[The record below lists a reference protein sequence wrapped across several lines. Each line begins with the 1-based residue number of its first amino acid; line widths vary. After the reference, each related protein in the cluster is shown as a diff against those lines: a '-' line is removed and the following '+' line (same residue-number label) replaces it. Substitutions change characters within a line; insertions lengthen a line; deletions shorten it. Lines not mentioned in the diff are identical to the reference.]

1 MNPSDRRFDWPT
13 RIRPYSPSGLSSCL
27 EEERLTLDGVR
38 LAATWVDVYALR
50 LVEWTIARRQS
61 LVLCPPEPF
70 GPLAALTAAAAHVWS
85 MARYYEATGRALGSD
100 LRVAVVTENLRV
112 RGVYRRLGVG
122 TARLVDVVPAATRS
136 RTGYISL
143 LGTDNGRGCSTIF
156 LSRPLDISQL
166 AGLDLAVVEL
176 PIAGGERIEELDV
189 PLVLIAHDPSDRLVA
204 GLAEKLPVFA
214 WDDEDLRRLPA
225 IAVGHGTAVAENKL
239 RLERVAAGV
248 ACTPIPIPAQR
259 ISENAALFWQDIG
272 PLLRAG
278 NRSLFATELA
288 AAAFVLFY
296 DLMHLALPTPL
307 YEASTRPLRA
317 RIAELERS
325 QRLTQ
330 GDLRDLYVPMVA
342 AELADLAAA
351 IGAESPKT
359 SALLGVLRERV
370 GRGEDVLLVARTAEL
385 ARTYATYLAELPGL
399 DAVRVTSIR
408 GLGNEA
414 PADTAVLVGLLPT
427 YARYLYTTGLAA
439 EILVLAYET
448 DSQLESV
455 PGGFT
460 ECAQVRSAVAYQR
473 EYAAWLAREA
483 AKASCWE
490 RLSGEA
496 TGIDD
501 DRPRPPRVEPGA
513 VELGEL
519 PRPPDAPPGL
529 WDGRFRGLA
538 TLEERVGRD
547 APPQLSPGGADGA
560 GAIEVE
566 ALRVDFIDGRWVFLD
581 SVGTV
586 TKFGT
591 GGFPEA
597 GYAARNIVPGGGVDR
612 LLAPG
617 ASPGA
622 REVRDLRG
630 PGGGAPRPRL
640 RQADPDGEAVGG
652 RADDRPRG
660 SGGHPAPRRVH
671 RRRRA
676 RRQLPDDQRRDRVAS
691 PRPPGP
697 RAAPRRAGPALR
709 SGDGRWPG
717 RRRRDHRSADRADG
731 VRLPRLDR
739 GARGARRPRRRN
751 GSVRRHR
758 APAAAR
764 RPAEPALN
772 EAVGECAEQRRDRA
786 EADRARRVVDR
797 KRVLR
802 PAWIAL
808 QPAEVA

>member
-1 MNPSDRRFDWPT
+1 MNASDRRFDWPT
-13 RIRPYSPSGLSSCL
+13 GIRPYSRSGLSLCL
-27 EEERLTLDGVR
+27 EKERLTLDGVR

-50 LVEWTIARRQS
+50 LVEWAIARRQS

-85 MARYYEATGRALGSD
+85 MAEYYEATGRALGSD

-122 TARLVDVVPAATRS
+122 TARLNDVVPAATRS

-143 LGTDNGRGCSTIF
+143 LGTDNGSGWSTMF
-156 LSRPLDISQL
+156 LSRPSDISQL

-176 PIAGGERIEELDV
+176 PIAGGEDYEELDV

-225 IAVGHGTAVAENKL
+225 IAVGHGTALAENKL

-278 NRSLFATELA
+278 NHSLFATELA

-296 DLMHLALPTPL
+296 DLMHLALPTPR
-307 YEASTRPLRA
+307 YEASTRPLQA
-317 RIAELERS
+317 RVAELEQS

-330 GDLRDLYVPMVA
+330 GDLRDLYSPMVA

-359 SALLGVLRERV
+359 SALLGVLRERI

-399 DAVRVTSIR
+399 DTVRVTSIR
-408 GLGNEA
+408 GIGNEA

-473 EYAAWLAREA
+473 EYRAWLAREA

-496 TGIDD
+496 TGIAD

-519 PRPPDAPPGL
+519 PCPPDAPPGL

-560 GAIEVE
+560 GAMEVE
-566 ALRVDFIDGRWVFLD
+566 ALRVDFIDGRWMFLD

-591 GGFPEA
+591 DGFPEA
-597 GYAARNIVPGGGVDR
+597 GYAARNIVPGDR
-612 LLAPG
+612 LVFLDGDAKKDLLAKVLEVAGELPEFAVPAAWIDYWRQALRRAHARCGTYEALGEALRARGCVRQTQTVRLWVVGQTIGPEDPEDIRRLGECIGDDVLVANYRTING
-617 ASPGA
+617 AIESLRHAHQALGQRLGA
-622 REVRDLRG
+622 LARHFGAATAAGRVGDDEIIDQRTGLTASDFRDSIEVLAVRAV
-630 PGGGAPRPRL
+630 GAAGTVPYAVTGRL
-640 RQADPDGEAVGG
+640 R
-652 RADDRPRG
+652 
-660 SGGHPAPRRVH
+660 
-671 RRRRA
+671 
-676 RRQLPDDQRRDRVAS
+676 LPD
-691 PRPPGP
+691 
-697 RAAPRRAGPALR
+697 
-709 SGDGRWPG
+709 
-717 RRRRDHRSADRADG
+717 
-731 VRLPRLDR
+731 
-739 GARGARRPRRRN
+739 
-751 GSVRRHR
+751 
-758 APAAAR
+758 
-764 RPAEPALN
+764 E
-772 EAVGECAEQRRDRA
+772 E
-786 EADRARRVVDR
+786 VV
-797 KRVLR
+797 
-802 PAWIAL
+802 
-808 QPAEVA
+808 EVV